1 MGFSATF
8 CSPTT
13 HQSLNVVRVLN
24 IPLSCRRLF
33 SQHLVVRAPLASDA
47 FDCKNMLTQGIQ
59 RLDLP
64 LFSRRQP
71 DCIKYTILRI
81 PTNVTNIA
89 AINRKAIALCK
100 GAIQLPH
107 PIHARRIIIT
117 RLHFLLLVHLQS
129 LRCSKLL
136 AQDLVTSKTPGPHGW
151 LLNLECWKTSGCW
164 LWLDHVLRIGLAGLV
179 GLIGVWIRHLWWVH
193 GGWRIDRHTRNLEEA
208 VSYCSIRRGC

>member
-8 CSPTT
+8 CSQTT
-13 HQSLNVVRVLN
+13 HQPLNPVRVLN
-24 IPLSCRRLF
+24 ICLRCQCLF
-33 SQHLVVRAPLASDA
+33 SQHLVVRVPLASDA
-47 FDCKNMLTQGIQ
+47 LSFDCKYMLTRGVQ
-59 RLDLP
+59 RFDLP

-71 DCIKYTILRI
+71 DCVKYTILRI

-89 AINRKAIALCK
+89 AINRKAIALRK

-136 AQDLVTSKTPGPHGW
+136 SHDLVTGKTPGPHGW

-164 LWLDHVLRIGLAGLV
+164 LWLDHVLRIGLVGLV
-179 GLIGVWIRHLWWVH
+179 GVWIRHLWWVH
-193 GGWRIDRHTRNLEEA
+193 GGWRIDWHTRNLGEA
-208 VSYCSIRRGC
+208 VSYCSIMRGC